1 MYSPVP
7 NGEQPEDGEESAGD
21 SVDVDYAD
29 DSEGSDDDLEEI
41 EEGEV
46 EAQAPSRIERRTKQ
60 REDPEAAP
68 SKTLVSS
75 TRNPKRDRAATSGS
89 TEKAAKQPKPDAPK
103 PRKALP
109 RIKIAVPVAS
119 T

>member
-7 NGEQPEDGEESAGD
+7 NGEQPEDGEESAGG
-21 SVDVDYAD
+21 SADVDYAD

-41 EEGEV
+41 EEEV
-46 EAQAPSRIERRTKQ
+46 QARPRIERRTKQ

-68 SKTLVSS
+68 SRTLASS
-75 TRNPKRDRAATSGS
+75 TRNPKRDRAATPGL
-89 TEKAAKQPKPDAPK
+89 TEKAAKQPRSDTPK

>member
-7 NGEQPEDGEESAGD
+7 NGEQPDEDEG
-21 SVDVDYAD
+21 SVDGSVDGDYAD
-29 DSEGSDDDLEEI
+29 DSESSDDDLEED
-41 EEGEV
+41 EV
-46 EAQAPSRIERRTKQ
+46 EAQVPSRTKCRTKQ
-60 REDPEAAP
+60 QEDPGVAP
-68 SKTLVSS
+68 SKTVASS

-89 TEKAAKQPKPDAPK
+89 AEKAAKQLKPDAPK

-119 T
+119 M

>member
-7 NGEQPEDGEESAGD
+7 NGEQPDNEEGSADGSA
-21 SVDVDYAD
+21 DVDYAD
-29 DSEGSDDDLEEI
+29 DSKGSDDDL

-46 EAQAPSRIERRTKQ
+46 EAQAPLRIERRTKQ

-68 SKTLVSS
+68 SKTLASS
-75 TRNPKRDRAATSGS
+75 TRNPKHDRATTPRL
-89 TEKAAKQPKPDAPK
+89 TEKAAKQPRLDAPK

>member
-7 NGEQPEDGEESAGD
+7 NGEQPDDEEGSTGGSA
-21 SVDVDYAD
+21 DVYYAD
-29 DSEGSDDDLEEI
+29 DSEDSGDDLEE
-41 EEGEV
+41 GKVEV
-46 EAQAPSRIERRTKQ
+46 QALPRIERRTKQ
-60 REDPEAAP
+60 REDPEAVP

-75 TRNPKRDRAATSGS
+75 TRNPKRDRAATSEP
-89 TEKAAKQPKPDAPK
+89 TEKVAKQPRSDAPK

-109 RIKIAVPVAS
+109 LMKITVLVTS